1 MTCSRHPAAVL
12 SVLLPLVACGGGPP
26 GPPALEHALPTTQAV
41 VYDYENDAVIRV
53 SLMGQNLQV
62 SQEGDA
68 ELAVRFSET
77 SGGVGVT
84 LEVRSLAATLRQPMG
99 APLQVDEGAVQGPL
113 AFTLDRLGRA
123 TVSQQPEVRPEA
135 SQMISPLGLAH
146 TFFPTLPGR
155 AVMPGER
162 WVDTVSFEGP
172 GGDVAEES
180 VFTYTV
186 LGDTVVD
193 RRALLRIGL
202 QGHTESRSTLDVGGM
217 AVRQTSELDVTG
229 HVLWDYQ
236 AGLMMESS
244 QVGTGSGTVSIP
256 IAPAPLPITIETT
269 RRARLR
275 AGGS

>member
-1 MTCSRHPAAVL
+1 MTCSRHPATVL
-12 SVLLPLVACGGGPP
+12 SALLLLTACGGGPP
-26 GPPALEHALPTTQAV
+26 GPPALEHALPTTPAV
-41 VYDYENDAVIRV
+41 VYGYENDAVIRV

-68 ELAVRFSET
+68 ELAVHFSEA
-77 SGGVGVT
+77 SGGLGVS

-99 APLQVDEGAVQGPL
+99 APVQVDEGAVRGPL
-113 AFTLDRLGRA
+113 VFTLDRLGRA

-162 WVDTVSFEGP
+162 WVDTVSFEGT
-172 GGDVAEES
+172 GGDVEES

-193 RRALLRIGL
+193 RRAVLQIGL
-202 QGHTESRSTLDVGGM
+202 QGSTRSTSTLEVGGM

-236 AGLMMESS
+236 AGLMVESS
-244 QVGTGSGTVSIP
+244 QVGSGSGTVSVP

-275 AGGS
+275 ASGS